1 MPQTPKEVTGVA
13 PDIERMVKKRYERR
27 QLQVQTE
34 QEDQPGAANKPS
46 LAFKTPSR
54 IHNRDAAQRHSFALP
69 RRHNLRP
76 PLTRL
81 ITFTPPLAEPCAPL
95 L

>member
-1 MPQTPKEVTGVA
+1 MA
-13 PDIERMVKKRYERR
+13 PDIERVVKKRYERR

-34 QEDQPGAANKPS
+34 QEDQPGSANKPS

-54 IHNRDAAQRHSFALP
+54 IHNRDAAQRHGFALP

-76 PLTRL
+76 PPDAPDH
-81 ITFTPPLAEPCAPL
+81 IYTPVS
-95 L
+95 